1 MIVARRNVS
10 FTSSGIPVCQLQLYQ
25 KLRQKLLP
33 SIFAL
38 GPHLGHYYLSI
49 GRPRSRSLPAAI
61 NIEKDVKKRKQW
73 TNEVMMAAM
82 KSVMDEN
89 TPIS

>member
-1 MIVARRNVS
+1 MPTGIVS
-10 FTSSGIPVCQLQLYQ
+10 

-33 SIFAL
+33 SILAL

-49 GRPRSRSLPAAI
+49 CRPRSRSVPAAI
-61 NIEKDVKKRKQW
+61 HVEKDVKKRKQW
-73 TNEVMMAAM
+73 TNEAMMAAM